1 MNQLIGAKIKSLRE
15 QENYSQEYVAV
26 HLNISQPTL
35 ARIEAGKTSS
45 WVNHINKII
54 ELFNIEA
61 VELLI
66 PDYINILNKN
76 KDSDK
81 KDALL
86 TDDVMNKL
94 INQYEDN
101 IKLKDDKI
109 SGLEFKLQECKK
121 NK

>member
-76 KDSDK
+76 NDSDK

-101 IKLKDDKI
+101 IKLKDEKI
-109 SGLEFKLQECKK
+109 SDLEFKLQECKK